1 MTKYYII
8 PEAFEEA
15 MKAKNLSSEQ
25 IFEKLKLKQSIFESI
40 FSGVKR
46 IDEYSIL
53 VLTEI
58 FEFDFHKVIKKS
70 QDPHYIFHKKQE
82 QIQKN
87 EEESIS
93 TPSQPDIIKEYKLKE
108 PEKHYPGKHKCTCCN
123 YLIFEALNYCPNC
136 GNQLPE
142 EVRFCD
148 SDQSFETSTDQHRLI
163 YPNVLKT
170 RLRKLGLL
178 FHDLSESLP
187 LTRPAFQAIMKGQ
200 MTVRPDIQELISKK
214 LEAPVHYWSGEAE
227 EVIIEKVE

>member
-58 FEFDFHKVIKKS
+58 FEFDFHKIIEKS
-70 QDPHYIFHKKQE
+70 QDPHYSFKNKWEQNHKDEDKSLPIITE
-82 QIQKN
+82 
-87 EEESIS
+87 
-93 TPSQPDIIKEYKLKE
+93 PDITKEYKLKQA
-108 PEKHYPGKHKCTCCN
+108 EKHYLTQHKCTSCN
-123 YLIFEALNYCPNC
+123 HLILEALNYCPNC

-227 EVIIEKVE
+227 EFIIEKVE

>member
-8 PEAFEEA
+8 PEVFEEA
-15 MKAKNLSSEQ
+15 MKAKNLSFEQ
-25 IFEKLKLKQSIFESI
+25 IFEKLRVSELRARSI

-58 FEFDFHKVIKKS
+58 FEFDFHKIIEKT
-70 QDPHYIFHKKQE
+70 QDPHYSFKNKWEQNHKD
-82 QIQKN
+82 
-87 EEESIS
+87 EEKSLPIITE
-93 TPSQPDIIKEYKLKE
+93 PDFTKDYKLKLA
-108 PEKHYPGKHKCTCCN
+108 EKHYLTQHKCTSCN
-123 YLIFEALNYCPNC
+123 HRILEALNYCPNC

-142 EVRFCD
+142 QVRFCNAN
-148 SDQSFETSTDQHRLI
+148 QVFETSIDQHRLV
-163 YPNVLKT
+163 YPDILKT

-178 FHDLSESLP
+178 LHDLTESLP
-187 LTRPAFQAIMKGQ
+187 LTKPVFQAIMKGQ

-227 EVIIEKVE
+227 EIIIEKVE